1 MKKFLLISFL
11 ILSTISNSCA
21 TELRDSNITLQDT
34 EIRDAFGR
42 LRVSQPFNVFDMQFT
57 YGLEPLFFEE
67 IITGGGDVTHVAN
80 LSAARLTTGG
90 TTDGDGVIFQTAEYF
105 RYQPIKSQFV
115 AWTCIPGTKTSN
127 VRKRIGLFD
136 ADNGFFFEQDG
147 TNLKVVRRTKTSG
160 SVVDNSFIQGSGDAG
175 KDTQGTGWN
184 LDQLDGQGPSKITLD
199 DSKDNIFIID
209 FQWLGAGRIRYGF
222 DFGGQITYVHEIKYA
237 NTATVPFS
245 VTGDLPFRAEIF
257 NTATAA
263 GTTTFDFTCVGIAS
277 EGGFNPLG
285 IPGSTQSTALR
296 NVTTGNDPLPIISIR
311 PRVTLNSITYRGVII
326 PKAFE
331 IISEDTTVRYELIL
345 NGSLTGAS
353 FADVDTTNSGVQV
366 DVAATAIS
374 GGLVI
379 DSGFLT
385 GARDK
390 TESGHIGEDLMNK
403 LFLSNDVAGTTSD
416 ILTIAVSIINSA
428 GTASDVGG
436 SFTWKEER

>member
-1 MKKFLLISFL
+1 MKKTLLVLYI
-11 ILSTISNSCA
+11 ILSLTISAFS
-21 TELRDSNITLQDT
+21 TELRNVNTKLQDS
-34 EIRDAFGR
+34 RDLDAFGR
-42 LRVSQPFNVFDMQFT
+42 LRTSNPFNTFDIQFT

-67 IITGGGDVTHVAN
+67 TNTNAGDVTHVAN
-80 LSAARLTTGG
+80 SSAARLTTGG
-90 TTDGDGVIFQTAEYF
+90 TTSGDGTKFQTAEYF
-105 RYQPIKSQFV
+105 RYQPGKSQLV
-115 AWTCIPGTKTSN
+115 VWTCILGSKTSN

-136 ADNGFFFEQDG
+136 DDNGFFFEQDG
-147 TNLKVVRRTKTSG
+147 SNLKIVRRTKTSG
-160 SVVDNSFIQGSGDAG
+160 SVVDNAVNQSS
-175 KDTQGTGWN
+175 WN
-184 LDQLDGQGPSKITLD
+184 LDVLNGSGPSGITLD
-199 DSKDNIFIID
+199 ESTDNIYVID
-209 FQWLGAGRIRYGF
+209 FQWLGAGRIRYGL
-222 DFGGQITYVHEIKYA
+222 DFGGQINYVHEIKFA
-237 NTATVPFS
+237 NTETVPFT

-263 GTTTFDFTCVGIAS
+263 GTTTYDFTCMAISS

-285 IPGSTQSTALR
+285 IPGSTQNTALR

-311 PRVTLNSITYRGVII
+311 PRTTLNSITYRGTII

-331 IISEDTTVRYELIL
+331 IMSEDASIRYEIVL

-353 FADVDTTNSGVQV
+353 FANVDTTNSGVMV

-374 GGLVI
+374 GGLII

-403 LFLSNDVAGTTSD
+403 LFLSNDVAGTTTD
-416 ILTIAVSIINSA
+416 ILTIAISIINSA
-428 GTASDVGG
+428 GTASDCGG